1 MSSRK
6 IGGGLDKRAERIS
19 AELEE
24 ARKLRAEAEALLLEY
39 ERKRERAES
48 EAAEIVAAAREEAER
63 ISKEAEIRLTEY
75 ISRRTASAE
84 AKIAQA
90 EEQAMTEVRDAAIA
104 AAVKASET
112 VLRGSVQGPLGE
124 DLIKQGLA
132 DTRRTTELTGTLRGP
147 LCRSF
152 SSSRMMRTARR
163 LTNRAHRAR
172 FFASRGS
179 LLASRQVLA
188 RHLKRRDSH
197 GGAAAHLNNRD
208 GSP

>member
-1 MSSRK
+1 MSALLANTYFWQTLGTLLLVWLLFRFNVFQK

-63 ISKEAEIRLTEY
+63 ISKEAEIRLTDY

-90 EEQAMTEVRDAAIA
+90 EEQAMKEVRDAAIA

-132 DTRRTTELTGTLRGP
+132 DARRTL
-147 LCRSF
+147 S
-152 SSSRMMRTARR
+152 
-163 LTNRAHRAR
+163 
-172 FFASRGS
+172 
-179 LLASRQVLA
+179 
-188 RHLKRRDSH
+188 
-197 GGAAAHLNNRD
+197 
-208 GSP
+208 

>member
-1 MSSRK
+1 MSALLANTYFWQILGTLLLVWLLFRFNVFQK
-6 IGGGLDKRAERIS
+6 VGAGLDKRADRIT

-112 VLRGSVQGPLGE
+112 VLRGSVQGSLGE

-132 DTRRTTELTGTLRGP
+132 DTRRTL
-147 LCRSF
+147 S
-152 SSSRMMRTARR
+152 
-163 LTNRAHRAR
+163 
-172 FFASRGS
+172 
-179 LLASRQVLA
+179 
-188 RHLKRRDSH
+188 
-197 GGAAAHLNNRD
+197 
-208 GSP
+208 